1 MHPKNADQPFPLV
14 FTGPDDSKDY
24 FEQIDRFIGATLGE
38 EARKFYEIIINDPE
52 QVARRIQSGIKS
64 VREFR
69 RKMGDAFYYNWM
81 LHIDQDYQQPFSPT
95 HSAMSSL
102 YLHSEQ
108 PQHELASSLRKIF
121 SGIVSGNIK
130 EEGVLS
136 IEENGPFQITGDH
149 KLMHEMDVL
158 LSSFCRHQRM
168 KLSRDTEYKPCYKIS
183 LREKR

>member
-1 MHPKNADQPFPLV
+1 MD
-14 FTGPDDSKDY
+14 
-24 FEQIDRFIGATLGE
+24 
-38 EARKFYEIIINDPE
+38 
-52 QVARRIQSGIKS
+52 
-64 VREFR
+64 
-69 RKMGDAFYYNWM
+69 DAFYYNWM

-136 IEENGPFQITGDH
+136 IEKNGPFQITGDH

-158 LSSFCRHQRM
+158 LSSFCRQQRM
-168 KLSRDTEYKPCYKIS
+168 KFYRDTEYKPCYKIS
-183 LREKR
+183 LCEKRSESNRRK

>member
-1 MHPKNADQPFPLV
+1 MDCLHYVLKRKVQLSA
-14 FTGPDDSKDY
+14 
-24 FEQIDRFIGATLGE
+24 ATLGE
-38 EARKFYEIIINDPE
+38 EARKFYEIIINDPK

-108 PQHELASSLRKIF
+108 PLHELASSLRKIF
-121 SGIVSGNIK
+121 AGIVLWNIK
-130 EEGVLS
+130 EVRCTF
-136 IEENGPFQITGDH
+136 N
-149 KLMHEMDVL
+149 
-158 LSSFCRHQRM
+158 
-168 KLSRDTEYKPCYKIS
+168 
-183 LREKR
+183 

>member
-81 LHIDQDYQQPFSPT
+81 LHIDQDYQQ
-95 HSAMSSL
+95 L
-102 YLHSEQ
+102 
-108 PQHELASSLRKIF
+108 
-121 SGIVSGNIK
+121 
-130 EEGVLS
+130 
-136 IEENGPFQITGDH
+136 
-149 KLMHEMDVL
+149 
-158 LSSFCRHQRM
+158 
-168 KLSRDTEYKPCYKIS
+168 
-183 LREKR
+183 

>member
-1 MHPKNADQPFPLV
+1 MP
-14 FTGPDDSKDY
+14 
-24 FEQIDRFIGATLGE
+24 
-38 EARKFYEIIINDPE
+38 
-52 QVARRIQSGIKS
+52 
-64 VREFR
+64 
-69 RKMGDAFYYNWM
+69 FYYNWM

-136 IEENGPFQITGDH
+136 IEKNGPFQITGDH
-149 KLMHEMDVL
+149 KLMREMDVL
-158 LSSFCRHQRM
+158 LSSFCRQ
-168 KLSRDTEYKPCYKIS
+168 
-183 LREKR
+183 